1 MRNELSELMDYLE
14 NELKLNLDIILA
26 QWCLTIFTIC
36 IQYNDRSYI
45 LDQIIDL
52 FVGQGW
58 NGFIKVVLVLFQ
70 EL

>member
-36 IQYNDRSYI
+36 I
-45 LDQIIDL
+45 
-52 FVGQGW
+52 
-58 NGFIKVVLVLFQ
+58 
-70 EL
+70 